1 MISTFIPYSIQLLLD
16 IVDFV
21 LVYLL
26 TYRLLSWLKKSHAM
40 NLIKG
45 VLIVVTIYLASVL
58 LNLTILNWV
67 LEKFTTVILIVVVI
81 IFQPELRKFLEK
93 IGSTGKLFEIASTVK
108 KEEVAPLIQQI
119 LKSVDFL
126 SKEKIGAIIVIE
138 GTIDLKQ
145 YSETGVR
152 INGELNSEI
161 LSSIFWPGSP
171 THDGAVILKGA
182 KIVSAG
188 CFLPITEN
196 PIQDRR
202 LGTRHRAA
210 LGISEVS
217 DAVVIVISEEN
228 GVISLIESS
237 TMTRYL
243 TKEALESRLFSIY
256 KAK

>member
-1 MISTFIPYSIQLLLD
+1 MLANIIPSTFQLFLEC
-16 IVDFV
+16 IDFI

-45 VLIVVTIYLASVL
+45 VFIVFLIYLASVL

-81 IFQPELRKFLEK
+81 IFQPELRKFLER
-93 IGSTGKLFEIASTVK
+93 IGSTGKLFEVTSALNKADFSSM
-108 KEEVAPLIQQI
+108 IQQI

-126 SKEKIGAIIVIE
+126 SKEKIGAIIVLEGSVDLHQFIDTGIKIE
-138 GTIDLKQ
+138 
-145 YSETGVR
+145 
-152 INGELNSEI
+152 GELNSEI

-171 THDGAVILKGA
+171 THDGAVIIKGG
-182 KIVSAG
+182 KIKAAG

-217 DAVVIVISEEN
+217 DAVVVVISEEN
-228 GVISLIESS
+228 GVISLIETG

-256 KAK
+256 KS

>member
-1 MISTFIPYSIQLLLD
+1 MVASIIPSSFQLVLEL
-16 IVDFV
+16 VDFI

-26 TYRLLSWLKKSHAM
+26 TYKLLAWLKKSHAM

-45 VLIVVTIYLASVL
+45 VFIIFLIYLASVL

-81 IFQPELRKFLEK
+81 IFQPELRKFLER
-93 IGSTGKLFEIASTVK
+93 IGSTGKLFDLTTTINNKDRS
-108 KEEVAPLIQQI
+108 PLIQQI

-138 GTIDLKQ
+138 GVIDLQQ
-145 YSETGVR
+145 YSETGIR
-152 INGELNSEI
+152 INGDLNSEI

-171 THDGAVILKGA
+171 THDGAVILKGE
-182 KIVSAG
+182 KIISAG

-210 LGISEVS
+210 LGISEAS

-228 GVISLIESS
+228 GVISLIETG

-256 KAK
+256 KSN